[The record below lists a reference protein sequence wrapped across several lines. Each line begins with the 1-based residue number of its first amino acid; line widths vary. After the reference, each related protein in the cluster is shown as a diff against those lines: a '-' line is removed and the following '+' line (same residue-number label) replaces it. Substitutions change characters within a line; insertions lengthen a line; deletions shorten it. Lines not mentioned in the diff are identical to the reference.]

1 MTSVRVCLALIVLA
15 LGVGACSGAGT
26 IEADQPAGAAGS
38 TSDASPTSSSALTAA
53 DSSGGLA
60 LWVDEDFEAGPGVMQ
75 TYSDGLTTYV
85 EEGRY
90 WMANTTG
97 AMMPSPVTFPESSS
111 SIKVRV
117 DVIPPEVLVGTEAY
131 TDAFGVLLRGSNE
144 RDAASYQL
152 EIYPPGAIEERGVVG
167 LVRSRVNPSGERKGE
182 VLSLIHLDEL
192 KPASIE
198 VTITQQ
204 PTSTTIALGLEES
217 LPNQPGLRVTHSDVV
232 HDPSGIRSFQTV
244 ALTVTKRDG
253 TPIGWDNLE
262 IWVDASS
269 A

>member
-1 MTSVRVCLALIVLA
+1 MTSARVCLALIVLA
-15 LGVGACSGAGT
+15 LGVGACSGAST
-26 IEADQPAGAAGS
+26 IEADQPAGAADS
-38 TSDASPTSSSALTAA
+38 TSDASPTSSSVPTGT

-75 TYSDGLTTYV
+75 TYSDGLTTYA

-97 AMMPSPVTFPESSS
+97 GMMPSPVAFPESS

-117 DVIPPEVLVGTEAY
+117 DVIPPNELVGTEAY
-131 TDAFGVLLRGSNE
+131 TDAFGVLLRESTE

-167 LVRSRVNPSGERKGE
+167 LIRSRVNPSGEREGE

-198 VTITQQ
+198 VTVTQQ
-204 PTSTTIALGLEES
+204 PTSTTVALGLEES

-253 TPIGWDNLE
+253 TPVGWDNLE

-269 A
+269 G